1 MHTKITNKKMLQLKK
16 REKTKQKKQQ
26 QPVKQVNLTPALA
39 TCKSQVKQIA
49 VEEKQ
54 FLLRL
59 DQC

>member
-1 MHTKITNKKMLQLKK
+1 MLQLKK

-59 DQC
+59 EQC